1 MSKPERGYQVFT
13 AVDEYGFANT
23 GLSAVINDR
32 DTSVTVPWQVS
43 QTGNLPKNIEWAIKS
58 DNGVTYTV
66 TVPVLIT
73 YNSTTGKSTATYS
86 KGTYRIT
93 APQTGGT

>member
-1 MSKPERGYQVFT
+1 MNYELFPKVTES
-13 AVDEYGFANT
+13 GFANT
-23 GLSAVINDR
+23 GVSAVINDR

-43 QTGNLPKNIEWAIKS
+43 QTGNLPKNIEWTIKS

-93 APQTGGT
+93 APQAGGT